1 MLIFHP
7 FIIKNEPGL
16 KIVRTTYLSLGTNL
30 GDRTKNLQLAIDK
43 INHLVGHVRKISSV
57 YSSDSWGFKGKDFFN
72 ICLEVSSS
80 LSPEKMINTI
90 IQIEN
95 ELGRIRNTEEGYYDR
110 IIDIDILLFDDE
122 VIFNNNLKVPH
133 PEMLKRNFVLAP
145 LAEIAPHV
153 LHPLVKKN
161 IATCLNNSADTV
173 LVEKKDIELIRPI
186 SLIEKYNYIAIEG
199 NIGSGKTSLAKKIGD
214 DYNAKLVLERFAD
227 NPFLPK
233 FYADEERYAFP
244 LEMSFLADRYHQLT
258 DDIAQFDLFK
268 NLIVSD
274 YYIFKSLI
282 FAQITLPKEEYRLY
296 RKMFD
301 IMYKE
306 ISKPDVYVFLY
317 QNTDRLINNIKK
329 RGRDYEQNI
338 QAEYLDKIH
347 QGYSSFIKSKED
359 LNTLIIDVSELDFVN
374 NESDYQNIL
383 NQILDF
389 EPK

>member
-1 MLIFHP
+1 
-7 FIIKNEPGL
+7 L

-30 GDRTKNLQLAIDK
+30 GNRIENLQSAIDE
-43 INHLVGHVRKISSV
+43 INLSVGHVRKISSV
-57 YSSDSWGFKGKDFFN
+57 YKTRSWGFEGEDFYN

-80 LSPEKMINTI
+80 LTPEKMIKTVLD
-90 IQIEN
+90 IERK
-95 ELGRIRNTEEGYYDR
+95 LGRLRDAQQGYNNR

-122 VIFNNNLKVPH
+122 IIFYNDLKVPH
-133 PEMLKRNFVLAP
+133 PEMLKRKFVLVP
-145 LAEIAPHV
+145 LTEIAPNV
-153 LHPLVKKN
+153 IHPIAKKTILICLQN
-161 IATCLNNSADTV
+161 CADAGVIEKTDAT
-173 LVEKKDIELIRPI
+173 LIRPV
-186 SLIEKYNYIAIEG
+186 SLVEKYNYIAIEG
-199 NIGSGKTSLAKKIGD
+199 NIGSGKTSLSNRIGD
-214 DYNAKLVLERFAD
+214 DFNAKLVLERFAD

-258 DDIAQFDLFK
+258 DDLAQFDLFK
-268 NLIVSD
+268 NFIVSD
-274 YYIFKSLI
+274 YFIFKSLI

-317 QNTDRLINNIKK
+317 QNTDRLIDNIKK

-338 QAEYLDKIH
+338 KPDYLEKIH
-347 QGYSSFIKSKED
+347 KGYLSFIKSRDE

-374 NESDYQNIL
+374 NENDYRIIL
-383 NQILDF
+383 KQILDF
-389 EPK
+389 KSN